1 MKIFHPTKEI
11 MVRCVINLTK
21 TQGIETITS
30 DQVLEISGISKGSMY
45 HHFKDFNELIEV
57 AESVIFASVVDDVIS
72 RLSTALSI
80 SKSREDFLTAIAAIT
95 YGNQTPEKVEDRL
108 SRITYLAQAIS
119 SERMKLSMGAEQ
131 ERLTQGIADLI
142 REAQERG
149 WANPNLNALAASI
162 FLQAFTVGRVIDYI
176 SDERVDDESWIFLI
190 AQVVDRVIF
199 APV

>member
-30 DQVLEISGISKGSMY
+30 DQVLKISGISKGSMY
-45 HHFKDFNELIEV
+45 HHFKDFDELIEV
-57 AESVIFASVVDDVIS
+57 AESVIYASVVDDVIS

>member
-1 MKIFHPTKEI
+1 MKIFHPSKEI

-30 DQVLEISGISKGSMY
+30 DQVLKISGISKGSMY
-45 HHFKDFNELIEV
+45 HHFKDFDELIEV
-57 AESVIFASVVDDVIS
+57 AESVIYASVVDDVIS

>member
-30 DQVLEISGISKGSMY
+30 DQVLKISGISKGSMY
-45 HHFKDFNELIEV
+45 HHFKDFDELIEV
-57 AESVIFASVVDDVIS
+57 AESVIYASVVDDVIS

-199 APV
+199 API

>member
-1 MKIFHPTKEI
+1 MKIFHPSKEI

-30 DQVLEISGISKGSMY
+30 DQVHKISGISKGSMY
-45 HHFKDFNELIEV
+45 HHFKDFDELIEV
-57 AESVIFASVVDDVIS
+57 AESVIYASVVDDVIS

>member
-45 HHFKDFNELIEV
+45 HHFKDFDELIEV
-57 AESVIFASVVDDVIS
+57 AESVIYASVVDDVIS

>member
-30 DQVLEISGISKGSMY
+30 DQVLEISRISKGSMY

-57 AESVIFASVVDDVIS
+57 AESVIYASVVDDVIS

>member
-30 DQVLEISGISKGSMY
+30 DQVLEISRISKGSMY